1 MPSKHAS
8 KVWKYY
14 GDNLDGEFSHSLLCK
29 YHPTRGG
36 EVHIKVNN
44 GSNTAMRNHL
54 KSHHRKEF
62 LDMEAEESTEKA
74 KKSKAP
80 LGLKKDDNTPKIP
93 DVFNRMVKVDP
104 RGAKQSNY
112 DKKLL
117 EFSIFKIQLVQLGNI
132 LYLFNIQITAHLF
145 HGRLPSNAK

>member
-1 MPSKHAS
+1 MPPIQKRA
-8 KVWKYY
+8 V
-14 GDNLDGEFSHSLLCK
+14 
-29 YHPTRGG
+29 
-36 EVHIKVNN
+36 
-44 GSNTAMRNHL
+44 RNHW

-145 HGRLPSNAK
+145 HGRLHLNITICCNYLEISSGRLLLNNY

>member
-1 MPSKHAS
+1 
-8 KVWKYY
+8 
-14 GDNLDGEFSHSLLCK
+14 
-29 YHPTRGG
+29 
-36 EVHIKVNN
+36 
-44 GSNTAMRNHL
+44 
-54 KSHHRKEF
+54 
-62 LDMEAEESTEKA
+62 MEAEESTEKA

-145 HGRLPSNAK
+145 HGRLHLNIRICCNHPESEISSGRLLLNNC

>member
-1 MPSKHAS
+1 MPQIQKRA
-8 KVWKYY
+8 V
-14 GDNLDGEFSHSLLCK
+14 
-29 YHPTRGG
+29 
-36 EVHIKVNN
+36 
-44 GSNTAMRNHL
+44 RNHW

-117 EFSIFKIQLVQLGNI
+117 EFSIFKIQLGNI
-132 LYLFNIQITAHLF
+132 LHLFNIQITAHLF
-145 HGRLPSNAK
+145 HGWLHLNIRICCNYPEISSGRLLLNNC

>member
-1 MPSKHAS
+1 
-8 KVWKYY
+8 
-14 GDNLDGEFSHSLLCK
+14 
-29 YHPTRGG
+29 
-36 EVHIKVNN
+36 
-44 GSNTAMRNHL
+44 
-54 KSHHRKEF
+54 
-62 LDMEAEESTEKA
+62 MEAEESTEKA

-117 EFSIFKIQLVQLGNI
+117 EFSIFKIQLGNI
-132 LYLFNIQITAHLF
+132 LYHSNHCSSFPWTAAFEYQDL
-145 HGRLPSNAK
+145 L

>member
-1 MPSKHAS
+1 
-8 KVWKYY
+8 
-14 GDNLDGEFSHSLLCK
+14 
-29 YHPTRGG
+29 
-36 EVHIKVNN
+36 
-44 GSNTAMRNHL
+44 
-54 KSHHRKEF
+54 
-62 LDMEAEESTEKA
+62 MEAEESTEKA

-80 LGLKKDDNTPKIP
+80 LGLKKDDIVIVIVIDNTPKLP
-93 DVFNRMVKVDP
+93 DAFNRIVKVDP

-145 HGRLPSNAK
+145 HGRLHLNIRICCNYPEISSGRLLLNNC

>member
-1 MPSKHAS
+1 
-8 KVWKYY
+8 
-14 GDNLDGEFSHSLLCK
+14 
-29 YHPTRGG
+29 
-36 EVHIKVNN
+36 
-44 GSNTAMRNHL
+44 
-54 KSHHRKEF
+54 
-62 LDMEAEESTEKA
+62 MEAEESTEKA

-117 EFSIFKIQLVQLGNI
+117 EFSIFKIQLVQCTTWKHPLS
-132 LYLFNIQITAHLF
+132 FNIQITAHLF
-145 HGRLPSNAK
+145 HGRLHLNIRICCNYPEISSGRLLLNNC